1 MKRLQLYPEALA
13 LLTAVIL
20 AAFYNGPLW
29 SRIMGVHPGATPGD
43 VLFLASWFVFLVAFT
58 NFFYVATAF
67 RSAVK
72 PVMLTLLMIAA
83 VNHYFMAEY
92 GVVINTEMVQN
103 IFETDS
109 REAFEYLN
117 TDLLSAIMMSGLL
130 PVLLLGLVTVKDRT
144 LPRQFAINLASMATS
159 VAVIGLVAYAFFPDY
174 ASLFRNDR
182 QLRLL
187 ANPTSGIYSVVSY
200 FHDRYRGDTGGM
212 ISPTGSDIAKSPQW
226 QDHLRHTLVVLV
238 AGETARAD
246 SFSLDGYARSTNPL
260 LANDDII
267 NFTRVTSCGT
277 ATATSLPCLFS
288 PLSREDYS
296 DAAGKGSES
305 LLDVLQRAGLSVVWR
320 DNNSGCKG
328 TCDRVEYENLSHL
341 ALPEYCKADGECF
354 DEVLLQDL
362 RKLVTAHSGDV
373 AVVLHQKG
381 SHGPAYFQRV
391 PEEFEKFKPSC
402 HSSQLTACD
411 RQAIVNAY
419 DNTILYTDWVL
430 DKTIKLLQR
439 EFTDMDTALVYVSD
453 HGESLGENNLYLHG
467 APYFVAP
474 SEQTHVPMLA
484 WISENYR
491 TDFSIDLECVRNER
505 ELPLSHDNFFH
516 SVLGMLQLNAKVYD
530 PELDIFSPCQGTQ
543 VVKHA
548 VTPKNGSISGQG

>member
-1 MKRLQLYPEALA
+1 MKRLQLYPEALV

-20 AAFYNGPLW
+20 AVFYNGPLW
-29 SRIMGVHPGATPGD
+29 SRVTAIHPGATPGD
-43 VLFLASWFVFLVAFT
+43 VLFLASWFVFLVAFM
-58 NFFYVATAF
+58 NFFFVATAF
-67 RSAVK
+67 RIAVK
-72 PVMLTLLMIAA
+72 PVMLTLLLIAA
-83 VNHYFMAEY
+83 VNHYFMTEY

-103 IFETDS
+103 VFETDS

-117 TDLLSAIMMSGLL
+117 MDLVAAIVLSGLL
-130 PVLLLGLVTVKDRT
+130 PVLLLGLVPVKART
-144 LPRQFAINLASMATS
+144 LPRQFTVNLASMAVS
-159 VAVIGLVAYAFFPDY
+159 IAAIGLVAYAFFPDY

-187 ANPTSGIYSVVSY
+187 ANPTSSIHSVMNY
-200 FHDRYRGDTGGM
+200 FHDRYSGDPDVS
-212 ISPTGSDIAKSPQW
+212 ISPIASDVTKSPQW
-226 QDHLRHTLVVLV
+226 QNHRRHTLVVLV

-246 SFSLDGYARSTNPL
+246 SFSLDGYARPTNPL

-267 NFTRVTSCGT
+267 NFTQVTSCGT

-341 ALPEYCKADGECF
+341 ALPEYCKSDGECF
-354 DEVLLQDL
+354 DEVLLEELRNLVAAHPGDL
-362 RKLVTAHSGDV
+362 

-391 PEEFEKFKPSC
+391 PEAFEKFTPSC

-411 RQAIVNAY
+411 RQAIINAY

-474 SEQTHVPMLA
+474 REQTHVPMLA

-516 SVLGMLQLNAKVYD
+516 SVLGMLQLNTKVYD
-530 PELDIFSPCQGTQ
+530 PDLDIFAPCQGNL

-548 VTPKNGSISGQG
+548 VTPKNSNAGRQG